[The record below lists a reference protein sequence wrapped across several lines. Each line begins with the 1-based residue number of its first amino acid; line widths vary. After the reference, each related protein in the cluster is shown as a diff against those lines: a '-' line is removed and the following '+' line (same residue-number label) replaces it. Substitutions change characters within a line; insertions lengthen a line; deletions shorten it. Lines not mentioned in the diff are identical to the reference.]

1 MKVLL
6 QNKKTRL
13 YLKEAGGWTR
23 LIEEAYAFKTS
34 GEAIDFAF
42 QQEFEDV
49 DIIFWFREQNYSFS
63 LPFQTDLNNEP
74 ARSIPIR
81 KPDEREQA

>member
-6 QNKKTRL
+6 QNKKTKL
-13 YLKEAGGWTR
+13 YMKEAGSWTR
-23 LIEEAYAFKTS
+23 QIEDAYAFKNS

-49 DIIFWFREQNYSFS
+49 DIIFWFQAQNYSFS
-63 LPFQTDLNNEP
+63 LPFQTDLNDEP

-81 KPDEREQA
+81 NPGERDQV